1 MLDVGVCRK
10 SLVSRV
16 IFRGS
21 RATGTTS
28 PTLQMDLLLVMVQRL
43 GSYGYANLAPSD
55 SHHFG
60 SLMKHLINKLF
71 VTDGDVKQA
80 VTYWQQALGTCV
92 FYPPPEY
99 ELWCQSETDL

>member
-1 MLDVGVCRK
+1 
-10 SLVSRV
+10 
-16 IFRGS
+16 
-21 RATGTTS
+21 
-28 PTLQMDLLLVMVQRL
+28 MVQRL
-43 GSYGYANLAPSD
+43 GSYGYENLEPSD

-92 FYPPPEY
+92 FYPPNTS
-99 ELWCQSETDL
+99 LGVHLKQTCKRQR